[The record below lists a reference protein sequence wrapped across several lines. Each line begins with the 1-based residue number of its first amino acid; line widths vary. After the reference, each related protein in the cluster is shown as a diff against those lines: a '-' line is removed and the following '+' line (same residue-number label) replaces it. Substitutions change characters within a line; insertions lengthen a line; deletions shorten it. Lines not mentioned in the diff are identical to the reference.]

1 MELHQLRYVLA
12 IADTGNF
19 TRAAE
24 ASFVSQPSLSQ
35 QVAKLES
42 ELDHKLFHR
51 LGRRAVP
58 TDAGE
63 ILIERARRILFE
75 VDNVTNEIH
84 DDPAL
89 GGQVTVGMI
98 QTVAPYVLPKLI
110 RRCHEEYPHMKIN
123 SFEGF
128 RGDLVDGV
136 LEGQVDLALIPLPFH
151 DPRVSTE
158 PLFREPLM
166 LAVGRN
172 HPLASKRRFTAQDLK
187 DETFIML
194 GRGSSLTAQIYEY
207 CGEHDFEPSIGH
219 RCAQVSTLKALVGL
233 GRGISILPKLAQHP
247 NDHGHL
253 VYRQIVGRA
262 PEREIAMVRHLQRY
276 QSQGTRQFLKVLREV
291 LRGHGATRAPMP
303 INGE

>member
-24 ASFVSQPSLSQ
+24 AVFVSQPSLSQ
-35 QVAKLES
+35 QIAKLES

-58 TDAGE
+58 TAAGE

-75 VDNVTNEIH
+75 VDNVRSEIH
-84 DDPAL
+84 DDPTL

-110 RRCHEEYPHMKIN
+110 RRCQEEYPHMKIN

-128 RGDLVDGV
+128 RGDLVAGV
-136 LEGQVDLALIPLPFH
+136 LDGGVDLALIALPFS
-151 DPRVSTE
+151 DSRVSTE
-158 PLFREPLM
+158 LLFKDPLM
-166 LAVGRN
+166 LAVGRS
-172 HPLASKRRFTAQDLK
+172 HPLASKRRFTSKDLR
-187 DETFIML
+187 DDNFIML
-194 GRGSSLTAQIYEY
+194 GRGSSLSDQIHEF

-219 RCAQVSTLKALVGL
+219 RCAQVSTLKSLVGL
-233 GRGISILPKLAQHP
+233 GRGIAILPKLVQHP
-247 NDHGHL
+247 NDHDRL
-253 VYRQIVGRA
+253 VYRQITGRT

-291 LRGHGATRAPMP
+291 LRGHGASRAPMP
-303 INGE
+303 VGSD